1 MLDTRKPSNSL
12 KVTAALAHAF
22 TALPSKLLL
31 KRVNTLSATV
41 ASKNAIFA
49 RCGLCAST
57 HKHALKASAYSQFIA
72 GLKKAGIEL
81 DRRVMAD
88 IAVHDKPAFAAL
100 VEKAKAAL
108 AA

>member
-1 MLDTRKPSNSL
+1 
-12 KVTAALAHAF
+12 
-22 TALPSKLLL
+22 
-31 KRVNTLSATV
+31 
-41 ASKNAIFA
+41 
-49 RCGLCAST
+49 
-57 HKHALKASAYSQFIA
+57 
-72 GLKKAGIEL
+72 LKKAGIEL